1 MDLPVYSVFM
11 VKNQVKSE
19 TLSSEEIALDISL
32 ADLSINQRALILEL
46 RGTDYTQESLTR
58 IGLVSGA
65 TVSIAQE
72 GDPTVVSL
80 NSGLRIGVRRD
91 LLKGILVELLNK

>member
-1 MDLPVYSVFM
+1 MF
-11 VKNQVKSE
+11 KNQVKSAPP
-19 TLSSEEIALDISL
+19 SSEDISL

-46 RGTDYTQESLTR
+46 RGTDYIQESLTR

-91 LLKGILVELLNK
+91 LLKGILVELLNN